1 MKRIPC
7 LILICG
13 IGGSGKTTIA
23 KELSK
28 QIKNSIY
35 IDKDIL
41 QDPFTK
47 SRCNHIYESIREKT
61 YEGIYNLSIINLLL
75 GKDVIID
82 APHVKQM
89 QDEIWKEK
97 IKNIAKKGRSRI
109 KVVWCYA
116 SENEV
121 KRRLR
126 KRGLKRD
133 LNKLK
138 NWKEFLKS
146 EPIKVAIPFDHIY
159 FNTEKDDIS
168 KILDFLKIKNHSLKA
183 TDKK

>member
-1 MKRIPC
+1 MRRGPY

-13 IGGSGKTTIA
+13 VAGSGKTTIA
-23 KELSK
+23 KKLSRK
-28 QIKNSIY
+28 IKNSIY

-47 SRCNHIYESIREKT
+47 SRCNRTYKFIREKI
-61 YEGIYNLSIINLLL
+61 YEGIYNLSIVNLLL
-75 GKDVIID
+75 GKNVIID

-89 QDEIWKEK
+89 QDKAWIEK
-97 IKNIAKKGRSRI
+97 IKNIAKKGNGKI
-109 KVVWCYA
+109 KVIWCYA
-116 SENEV
+116 SENEI
-121 KRRLR
+121 KERLK

-146 EPIKVAIPFDHIY
+146 EPLKVPIPFDHIY
-159 FNTEKDDIS
+159 FNTEEDDIS
-168 KILDFLKIKNHSLKA
+168 KIFRFLAK
-183 TDKK
+183 